1 MSYPLGPRV
10 ELDPAV
16 KRLADDLLFGG
27 SPARVLRLSSA
38 GVRALA
44 ELRTGPVR
52 TAAGALLARRL
63 TDTGL
68 AHPRPEPA
76 ALDATVVI
84 PVRDRAAEL
93 NRCLV
98 AAGNDYPVVVVDDG
112 SIDPAAVTRVCA
124 KHGATLLRRNV
135 NGGPGPARN
144 TALGVIRTEYVAFLD
159 SDCVPPPGW
168 ISALGGHFADPWV
181 AAVAPRIV
189 ECGSG
194 RSPLDLGDHPARVAP
209 LTRVADVPTAALVV
223 RRGALGNGFDHTL
236 RYGEDVDMV
245 WRLIE
250 ADWRI
255 RYDPS
260 VHVAHARPMTLAARL
275 RRRFHYGTTAAPLS
289 RRHPGAL
296 APLVLQP
303 GLAAT
308 VGAFAA
314 RRPVVATAAFALS
327 TRLLANRLHARDIP
341 TDGLVGAMAGGAW
354 QTWLGTGRWCRQFA
368 APAAL
373 AAAARGS
380 WWRRAVVAA
389 LLASPN
395 LAQEAAYG
403 AGVWAGCLRE
413 RRFTAI
419 LPTVRAS
426 WLPVDRHRDIPNP
439 E

>member
-1 MSYPLGPRV
+1 MSYPFGMRV
-10 ELDPAV
+10 ELDTGV
-16 KRLADDLLFGG
+16 KQLAADLLFGG
-27 SPARVLRLSSA
+27 SPARVLRLSAA

-44 ELRTGPVR
+44 ELRAGPVH
-52 TAAGALLARRL
+52 TAAGAALARRL

-93 NRCLV
+93 DRCL
-98 AAGNDYPVVVVDDG
+98 AGAGPEYRVVVVDDG
-112 SIDPAAVTRVCA
+112 SIDPAAVARVCA
-124 KHGATLLRRNV
+124 RYDAVLVRRDV

-144 TALGVIRTEYVAFLD
+144 TALGVIRSEYVAFLD

-168 ISALGGHFADPWV
+168 IRELSGHFADPWV
-181 AAVAPRIV
+181 AAVAPRVV
-189 ECGSG
+189 EAGSG

-209 LTRVADVPTAALVV
+209 LTRVAYVPTAALVV

-236 RYGEDVDMV
+236 RYGEDVDLV
-245 WRLIE
+245 WRLVE
-250 ADWRI
+250 ADWRV

-260 VHVAHARPMTLAARL
+260 VQVAHARPATFAARL
-275 RRRFHYGTTAAPLS
+275 RRRFHYGTTAAPLA

-303 GLAAT
+303 GLAVTLWALA
-308 VGAFAA
+308 V
-314 RRPVVATAAFALS
+314 RRPLVAAAAFTVS
-327 TRLLANRLHARDIP
+327 TRLLANQLRAREIP
-341 TDGLVGAMAGGAW
+341 TDGLVAAMAVGAW
-354 QTWLGTGRWCRQFA
+354 QTWLGAGRWCRQFA
-368 APAAL
+368 APALL

-380 WWRRAVVAA
+380 WWRRALVTA

-403 AGVWAGCLRE
+403 TGVCAGCVRE
-413 RRFTAI
+413 RRFTAV

-426 WLPVDRHRDIPNP
+426 WLAIDRYRDTPKS